1 MAVNV
6 ERDPMVF
13 AIDDDPMRAPA
24 RYHDAARPLPAIA
37 DPAPL
42 GLAALAVTT
51 LVLSVFNAGLLNR
64 SSLPV
69 VLGVAVAYGGIAEL
83 LAGMWEFRRGNA
95 FGAMAFGSFGAF
107 WLSYWALE
115 QFLVRQIPLAEV
127 GNATALFFIVW
138 AIFAAL
144 MFVASVR
151 TTTAVSVMLALLTVT
166 FLLLGIGDAGAHSE
180 LVKISGW
187 FGIATAAAGL
197 YAAFAA
203 LINSTYERTV
213 LPLRAVR
220 HVR

>member
-24 RYHDAARPLPAIA
+24 RYHEAGRPLPAIA

-51 LVLSVFNAGLLNR
+51 LMLSVFNAGLLNR
-64 SSLPV
+64 SGLPI

-115 QFLVRQIPLAEV
+115 QFFVKQIPAAEV

-144 MFVASVR
+144 MFAASVR
-151 TTTAVSVMLALLTVT
+151 TTPAVSVLLALLTVT
-166 FLLLGIGDAGAHSE
+166 FLLLGIGDAGAHTE
-180 LVKISGW
+180 LVKIAGW
-187 FGIATAAAGL
+187 FGIAAAASGL

-220 HVR
+220 HVG

>member
-13 AIDDDPMRAPA
+13 AIEDDPMRAPA

-51 LVLSVFNAGLLNR
+51 LVLSVFNAGLLSR
-64 SSLPV
+64 SGLPV

-115 QFLVRQIPLAEV
+115 QFLIRQIPLAER
-127 GNATALFFIVW
+127 GNALGLFFIVW

-151 TTTAVSVMLALLTVT
+151 TTAAVGVTLALLTVT
-166 FLLLGIGDAGAHSE
+166 LLLLGIGDAGAQSE
-180 LVKISGW
+180 LVKVSGW